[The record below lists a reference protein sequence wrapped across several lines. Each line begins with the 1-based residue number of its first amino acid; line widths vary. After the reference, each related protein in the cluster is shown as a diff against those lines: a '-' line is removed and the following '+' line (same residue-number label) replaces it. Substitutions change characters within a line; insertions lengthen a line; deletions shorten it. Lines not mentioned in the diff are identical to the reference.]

1 MAIVEVTIV
10 PVGTGTTTVSGY
22 EAECLKIVKKS
33 GLRHLLTPMGTA
45 LEGDLDEVLQV
56 IREMQE
62 TIFAAGVQR
71 ISTIIKIDDRRDGKV
86 GTLAGKIQSVEDKL
100 RG

>member
-1 MAIVEVTIV
+1 MAVVEVTIV

-22 EAECLKIVKKS
+22 EAQCLKIVEKS

-45 LEGDLDEVLQV
+45 LEGNLDEILQV
-56 IREMQE
+56 VREMQE

-71 ISTIIKIDDRRDGKV
+71 VSTFIKIDDRRDGRV
-86 GTLAGKIQSVEDKL
+86 SIAE
-100 RG
+100 RPA